1 MDNEL
6 DDIIKGCKSGKLRSQ
21 EQLFKLFSK
30 KLFGVC
36 MLYTKDRSS
45 AEDILQ
51 DSFVKIFQH
60 IKQYEGR
67 GVFEGWLRRIV
78 VNTALERFR
87 REVHLYPV
95 AEVREV
101 REEFSYDDIVS
112 QISSQ
117 ELMALIQEL
126 SPQYK
131 MVFCLYGIEGYS
143 HKEIAEKLGINEGTS
158 KSNLSRA
165 RDILQ
170 AKVEVHY
177 HETKKRKVKP

>member
-1 MDNEL
+1 
-6 DDIIKGCKSGKLRSQ
+6 
-21 EQLFKLFSK
+21 
-30 KLFGVC
+30 

-51 DSFVKIFQH
+51 DSFVKIFQN

-67 GVFEGWLRRIV
+67 GAFEGWMRRIV

-95 AEVREV
+95 AEVRDA

-117 ELMALIQEL
+117 DLMMLIQSL
-126 SPQYK
+126 TPQYK
-131 MVFCLYGIEGYS
+131 LVFCLYGIEGYT
-143 HKEIAEKLGINEGTS
+143 HKEIAEKLGITEGTS

-170 AKVEVHY
+170 AKVETY
-177 HETKKRKVKP
+177 YQETRKVRKVQP